1 MVASML
7 DAQAMYGGFRRFTW
21 HSDIPSSTQPGDQI
35 ALGGNLMH
43 LLPEDTL
50 DRQPLWNSD
59 RSACLVAE
67 VRLDNRAELARN
79 LRLTHSEELADST
92 ILMAAWERWGESLL
106 DHIIGGF
113 AFAVWTPARRTLFAA
128 RDHAG
133 ERPLFYHR
141 GKDFFALASM
151 PKGLLALPGVF
162 RGMDE
167 ARMAD
172 NLANL
177 HPDWQRSCFEGIARV
192 PLGHLLRVTPQSFE
206 CRPYW
211 HPADAKPTR
220 FKRDEEYVE
229 ALLEI
234 LDQAVLTRLRSP
246 KGIAAQL
253 SAGLDSSSVA
263 ATAARLLAHEGRRLT
278 AFTSVPRPQF
288 HGRGLPGKLHS
299 EGPGA
304 ADVAAMYSN
313 IDHVPI
319 DSEGM
324 DLLADMKAWTDAIDE
339 PAQNCVNLLWIS
351 AIMAEAKRRGAGVM
365 LQGTL
370 GNATVSA
377 DGYEALTAYFRS
389 GRWFRMFEFANNMRN
404 RGEFSF
410 KASAVLATD
419 GIMPKWMKLLI
430 KPGARGLTLDYTPAH
445 PRISGRYKV
454 YERAFELRN
463 GDLPSIQRQR
473 ALFFER
479 FDFACINAAISARY
493 GLDHRDPLG
502 DKRIFDFCYSLPI
515 EQYAAGGQSRS
526 LIRRAMKGRLP
537 EATLARTKR
546 GQQGA
551 DWYLTVEEALPSF
564 RQELSLIEKSPVAQ
578 HFLDVERLKKLAD
591 TWPESGHETGRVTD
605 SWNYALTRGVAVG
618 YFLRTHD
625 PASPDSELSTHDSS
639 LTDTSP

>member
-1 MVASML
+1 MVDRML
-7 DAQAMYGGFRRFTW
+7 DAQAIYGGLRRFAW
-21 HSDIPSSTQPGDQI
+21 HSGDHFGSQPHDRI

-43 LLPEDTL
+43 LLPEDSY
-50 DRQPLWNSD
+50 DKQPLWNSD
-59 RSACLVAE
+59 HSACLVAE
-67 VRLDNRAELARN
+67 VRLDNRADLI
-79 LRLTHSEELADST
+79 LDLGLVHPDELADSA

-128 RDHAG
+128 RDHSG

-141 GKDFFALASM
+141 GTDFFALASM

-162 RGMDE
+162 TGMDE
-167 ARMAD
+167 RRVAD

-177 HPDWQRSCFEGIARV
+177 HPDRTRSCFQGIARV
-192 PLGHLLRVTPQSFE
+192 PLGHLVRVTPDSFE

-229 ALLEI
+229 ALLDL
-234 LDQAVLTRLRSP
+234 LDQAVRARLRSP
-246 KGIAAQL
+246 KSIASQL

-263 ATAARLLAHEGRRLT
+263 ATAARLLGSEGRRLT
-278 AFTSVPRPQF
+278 TFTSVPRPQF
-288 HGRGLPGKLHS
+288 HGRGLPGKLPS

-319 DSEGM
+319 DSAGM
-324 DLLADMKAWTDAIDE
+324 DLLADMKAWTDAMDE

-365 LQGTL
+365 LHGTL

-377 DGYEALTAYFRS
+377 DGYEALTTYFRG
-389 GRWFRMFEFANNMRN
+389 GRWLKMFEFANNMRN

-410 KASAVLATD
+410 KASAVLATN
-419 GIMPKWMKLLI
+419 GIMPLWMKLMI
-430 KPGARGLTLDYTPAH
+430 KPGAREVTLDYTPAH
-445 PRISGRYKV
+445 PRISRQYKV
-454 YERAFELRN
+454 YERVFELWN

-473 ALFFER
+473 ELFFER
-479 FDFACINAAISARY
+479 FDFAHINGAVRARY
-493 GLDHRDPLG
+493 GIDQRDPLG

-515 EQYAAGGQSRS
+515 DQYAAGGQSRS
-526 LIRRAMKGRLP
+526 LVRRAMRGRLP

-551 DWYLTVEEALPSF
+551 DWYLTVGEALPSL
-564 RQELSLIEKSPVAQ
+564 REELSLIEGSPVAQ
-578 HFLDVERLKKLAD
+578 HFLDVERLKRLAE
-591 TWPESGHETGRVTD
+591 TWPESGYETRRVTD
-605 SWNYALTRGVAVG
+605 SWNYALTRGTAVG

-625 PASPDSELSTHDSS
+625 PAAIAVPGEDQKRI
-639 LTDTSP
+639 PAG